1 MTEYMVEKPTETPT
15 ETLAEKLAE
24 YILSA
29 QQVCQIKRSTKNFGI
44 FGACALVVI
53 ICFGA
58 SLELINIYGGRR
70 HLFQFLYHASEGA
83 LGANMGNRI
92 KYFSHNRSN

>member
-1 MTEYMVEKPTETPT
+1 MTEYMVEKPTEKPT

-29 QQVCQIKRSTKNFGI
+29 QQVCQIKRSTKNCGI
-44 FGACALVVI
+44 FGACAFVVI

-58 SLELINIYGGRR
+58 SLELIAMGAGGIYFNFFITLPKER
-70 HLFQFLYHASEGA
+70 
-83 LGANMGNRI
+83 
-92 KYFSHNRSN
+92 